1 MPLRSVLVA
10 MVIHAPK
17 NLLGAASRPVVAT
30 GRDGGI
36 VGRPLPCHSL
46 ALWVLLRCCAWPC
59 VGRALMPGGYGFD
72 ASGSILVQCVPQDGS
87 KSSWVLSSSDAES
100 RLAYKRPL
108 SSLVRLSLALLP

>member
-46 ALWVLLRCCAWPC
+46 EVMCALEMLRMAMCRTCTHA
-59 VGRALMPGGYGFD
+59 R
-72 ASGSILVQCVPQDGS
+72 
-87 KSSWVLSSSDAES
+87 
-100 RLAYKRPL
+100 RLRI
-108 SSLVRLSLALLP
+108 